1 MKLIEGKLHQI
12 HAEARLR
19 RSSEGSEGMAGGSG
33 EEKKLPKTFAR
44 VSQVTEGSPA
54 SAAVSCYLV

>member
-1 MKLIEGKLHQI
+1 MKLIEQRLHQI

-19 RSSEGSEGMAGGSG
+19 RSSAGSEGMAGGSG

-54 SAAVSCYLV
+54 ATAVSCSLV